1 MPMCEGVPVLDV
13 CGAVA
18 DERQP
23 PPLDRLCLL
32 GGVGARPT
40 RRARR
45 GRQPQLQDEGSGDLM
60 AWLQNISPA
69 EELKRLQRNA
79 PQPTLEQVFEASR
92 RSGVCVYDSLD
103 DIPDAELE
111 ER

>member
-1 MPMCEGVPVLDV
+1 MPTFEGVPVLDV

-32 GGVGARPT
+32 GGASVRPASRT
-40 RRARR
+40 RR
-45 GRQPQLQDEGSGDLM
+45 GRQPRLQDEGSGDLM
-60 AWLQNISPA
+60 AWLQNHSPA

-79 PQPTLEQVFEASR
+79 PQPTLQQVFEASR
-92 RSGVCVYDSLD
+92 RSG
-103 DIPDAELE
+103 
-111 ER
+111 

>member
-1 MPMCEGVPVLDV
+1 MPTFEGVPVLDV

-32 GGVGARPT
+32 GGAEARSA

-45 GRQPQLQDEGSGDLM
+45 GRQPQLQDTGSGDLM
-60 AWLQNISPA
+60 A
-69 EELKRLQRNA
+69 
-79 PQPTLEQVFEASR
+79 
-92 RSGVCVYDSLD
+92 
-103 DIPDAELE
+103 
-111 ER
+111 